1 MRRPERRFRILCR
14 TTRLNVPIRLMAGLI
29 VVVRRVW
36 MGLVP
41 GVLAMRMA
49 QPKRT
54 AGCAVWGGAR
64 QSAIMAGY
72 CARALG
78 ELL

>member
-1 MRRPERRFRILCR
+1 MD
-14 TTRLNVPIRLMAGLI
+14 
-29 VVVRRVW
+29 RRVS
-36 MGLVP
+36 MGLLP
-41 GVLAMRMA
+41 GVLVVRMLR
-49 QPKRT
+49 PKRT

>member
-1 MRRPERRFRILCR
+1 
-14 TTRLNVPIRLMAGLI
+14 MAGPI